1 MKNLFETVN
10 YFEDIIRFDKIK
22 TSVNIEDINEIKDIT
37 KRINCYTQIN
47 YSLLEDLEDTN
58 FYVKNI
64 CPERELVICI
74 KDLIYSVGSEDQNR
88 IDIKINEGDCYYT
101 TDFGHDTVMIKSIN
115 GVSIR
120 MKKSTFRYYFGVI
133 DAKGRTIKEFYS
145 SKIFREMD
153 DDENW
158 WNWKNLYR

>member
-10 YFEDIIRFDKIK
+10 YFEDIRRFDRIK
-22 TSVNIEDINEIKDIT
+22 ASVNIEDINEIKDIT
-37 KRINCYTQIN
+37 KRINCYTQNNKIN
-47 YSLLEDLEDTN
+47 YSLLEDLEDLN

-64 CPERELVICI
+64 CPEGELVICI
-74 KDLIYSVGSEDQNR
+74 KDLIYSVGSEDQTR

-101 TDFGHDTVMIKSIN
+101 TFGHDTVMLKSID

-120 MKKSTFRYYFGVI
+120 MKKNTFRYYFGVI

-153 DDENW
+153 DDNEN
-158 WNWKNLYR
+158 

>member
-10 YFEDIIRFDKIK
+10 YFEDIRRFDRIK
-22 TSVNIEDINEIKDIT
+22 ASVNIEDINEIKDIT
-37 KRINCYTQIN
+37 KRINCYTQNNKIN
-47 YSLLEDLEDTN
+47 YSLLEDLEDLN

-74 KDLIYSVGSEDQNR
+74 KDLIYSVGSEDQTR

-101 TDFGHDTVMIKSIN
+101 TDFGHDTVMLKSID

-120 MKKSTFRYYFGVI
+120 MKKNTFRYYFGVI

-153 DDENW
+153 DDNEN
-158 WNWKNLYR
+158 

>member
-10 YFEDIIRFDKIK
+10 YFEDIRRFDKIN

-37 KRINCYTQIN
+37 KRINCYTQNNKIN
-47 YSLLEDLEDTN
+47 YSLLEDLEDLN
-58 FYVKNI
+58 FYVKSI

-74 KDLIYSVGSEDQNR
+74 KDLIYSVGSEDQTR

-101 TDFGHDTVMIKSIN
+101 TDFGHDTVMLKSID

-120 MKKSTFRYYFGVI
+120 MKKDTFRYYFGVI
-133 DAKGRTIKEFYS
+133 DAKGRTDKEFFS

-153 DDENW
+153 DTNDYEN
-158 WNWKNLYR
+158 